1 MVLNKRDGQYHYL
14 WWESGK
20 RRSKAIGSVRDYKS
34 KLAACMAAKA
44 IVDGLKAQQ
53 TKDVPTVDELV
64 ARYRTDKGSGMPDRA
79 TTRRGYEAWLQ
90 NHILPK
96 WGALPITEARAY
108 GVSQWLNSLNGLS
121 PKSKVNIR
129 GVLSVLW
136 DYALLTEEVPAQIN
150 PMTLVKIKG
159 AKKPTA
165 KKARSLTETE
175 FHQLLAALGPD
186 VCWRTLVLVS
196 VSFGLRISEALGLKW
211 GDVNWLEKTITI
223 QRGVVKQIVA
233 DVKTAESAQIMMI
246 DDHLLEVLKTWK
258 QASQFSAAE
267 DWMFASVYKLG
278 REPIS
283 YTYVWETLDTAATR
297 AGIAHISSHT
307 FRHTFRSWLDS
318 AGTPVGVQ
326 QKMMRHADIRTTM
339 NVYGDAAIEDR
350 RKAASAVARK
360 AIPVSGLLSDCGG
373 S

>member
-1 MVLNKRDGQYHYL
+1 VVLNKRDGQYHYL
-14 WWESGK
+14 WWENGK

-44 IVDGLKAQQ
+44 IVDGLKVQQ
-53 TKDVPTVDELV
+53 TQKHVPTVSELV
-64 ARYRTDKGSGMPDRA
+64 ARYRTDEEGMPDRA
-79 TTRRGYEAWLQ
+79 TTKRGYEAWLQ
-90 NHILPK
+90 NHIPPK
-96 WGALPITEARAY
+96 WGALPITEVRAY
-108 GVSQWLNSLNGLS
+108 AVRKWLRSLKGLS

-129 GVLSVLW
+129 GILHVLW
-136 DYALLTEEVPAQIN
+136 DFAMLIEEVGAQEN
-150 PMTLVKIKG
+150 PMKLVKVTG
-159 AKKPTA
+159 AKKPSP
-165 KKARSLTETE
+165 KKARSITETE
-175 FHQLLAALGPD
+175 FHQLLEALGD
-186 VCWRTLVLVS
+186 DLLMWTLVLVS
-196 VSFGLRISEALGLKW
+196 LSFGLRISEALGLKW
-211 GDVNWLEKTITI
+211 SDVNWLEKTITI
-223 QRGVVKQIVA
+223 ERGIVKQIVA
-233 DVKTAESAQIMMI
+233 DTKTAESAQTMVI
-246 DDHLLEVLKTWK
+246 DDQLLEVLKTWK
-258 QASQFSAAE
+258 QASQFSAAD

-283 YTYVWETLDTAATR
+283 YTFVWETLDAAAKR

-350 RKAASAVARK
+350 RKAASAVVRK
-360 AIPVSGLLSDCGG
+360 ALPVNGLLSDCGG